1 MLKNPDGLPDDIS
14 QEFLKLQKQEILE
27 DLQERMKKN
36 KAARGTSNINND
48 ASSTNNDVENLSSSN
63 LASESASYQPSG
75 RSTQDPSSQ
84 ANVEYVDEDDRNN
97 DFVDEEESIDS
108 TLEGFPMI

>member
-1 MLKNPDGLPDDIS
+1 L
-14 QEFLKLQKQEILE
+14 
-27 DLQERMKKN
+27 
-36 KAARGTSNINND
+36 
-48 ASSTNNDVENLSSSN
+48 STNNDVKHLSSSN
-63 LASESASYQPSG
+63 LESESASFQPSG

-84 ANVEYVDEDDRNN
+84 ANVRYVDEDGSNN